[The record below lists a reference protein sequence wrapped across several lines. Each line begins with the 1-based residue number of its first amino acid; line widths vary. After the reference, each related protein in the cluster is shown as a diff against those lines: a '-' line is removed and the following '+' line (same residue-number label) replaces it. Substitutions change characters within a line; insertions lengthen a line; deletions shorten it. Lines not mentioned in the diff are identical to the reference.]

1 VQLARELN
9 QLRQRAERLS
19 PHGTPTLDPTTLA
32 AYAGFTLD
40 AWQRAV
46 LLSDAHQI
54 ILLVT
59 RQGGKSTVSSIRAL
73 HRALY
78 TPASLVLLLAPSY
91 RQSKELFRKVKD
103 ALAALP
109 FPAPLASESALEL
122 EFTNLSRIVALP
134 GKEATIRGFS
144 GVSLLIVDE
153 ASRVDDELYQAVRPM
168 LAVSGGDILLLSTP
182 FGKRGFFHHE
192 WAEGGAEWH
201 RTKITAEECPRIPRE
216 WLEQERRAIG
226 DWWYRQEYLCNPP
239 DAPVWMGDFSFQ
251 PLGDVKAGDTV
262 IGWHRPQPGGKRFL
276 TRAQVLDVRRREAE
290 MVEVQMASGNRI
302 FCTPDHRW
310 LTMSAGHG
318 EDWFQPASVG
328 KKLVRVINPTA
339 PLPEH
344 LRWDAAWIGGIYD
357 GEGSANHI
365 AQSASHNPAI
375 YERIHRTLHDLGF
388 KAGYHKEGFYIL
400 SQNGGRDFKQAL
412 VNFLNW
418 TRPTKRDRYMD
429 RLILSAHFR
438 HSDTVTNVQPAGRG
452 EVVSMQTTTGNY
464 VVWGYAS
471 KNCEFVETIDQ
482 VFSYDD
488 IQRALD
494 DSVTPLFGVA

>member
-1 VQLARELN
+1 MQLARELSR
-9 QLRQRAERLS
+9 LRLRAERLEPDTSEALS
-19 PHGTPTLDPTTLA
+19 PVTLA
-32 AYAGFTLD
+32 AHAGFTLD
-40 AWQRAV
+40 AWQRDV

-78 TPASLVLLLAPSY
+78 TPGSLVLLLAPSY

-122 EFTNLSRIVALP
+122 EFANLSRIVALP

-153 ASRVDDELYQAVRPM
+153 ASRVPDELYQAVRPM

-192 WAEGGAEWH
+192 WTEGGSDWH
-201 RTKITAEECPRIPRE
+201 RTKITANDCPRIPKA

-226 DWWYRQEYLCNPP
+226 DWWFRQEY
-239 DAPVWMGDFSFQ
+239 M
-251 PLGDVKAGDTV
+251 T
-262 IGWHRPQPGGKRFL
+262 
-276 TRAQVLDVRRREAE
+276 
-290 MVEVQMASGNRI
+290 
-302 FCTPDHRW
+302 
-310 LTMSAGHG
+310 
-318 EDWFQPASVG
+318 
-328 KKLVRVINPTA
+328 
-339 PLPEH
+339 
-344 LRWDAAWIGGIYD
+344 
-357 GEGSANHI
+357 
-365 AQSASHNPAI
+365 
-375 YERIHRTLHDLGF
+375 
-388 KAGYHKEGFYIL
+388 
-400 SQNGGRDFKQAL
+400 
-412 VNFLNW
+412 
-418 TRPTKRDRYMD
+418 
-429 RLILSAHFR
+429 
-438 HSDTVTNVQPAGRG
+438 
-452 EVVSMQTTTGNY
+452 
-464 VVWGYAS
+464 
-471 KNCEFVETIDQ
+471 EFVETIDQ

>member
-1 VQLARELN
+1 LQLARELN
-9 QLRQRAERLS
+9 QLRQRAERLNR
-19 PHGTPTLDPTTLA
+19 HGAPTLDALTLA

-40 AWQRAV
+40 DWQRDV
-46 LLSDAHQI
+46 LTSTAHQI

-109 FPAPLASESALEL
+109 FPVPLASESALEL
-122 EFTNLSRIVALP
+122 EFTNGSRIVALP

-153 ASRVDDELYQAVRPM
+153 ASRVPDGLYQAIRPM

-192 WAEGGAEWH
+192 WTEGGAEWH
-201 RTKITAEECPRIPRE
+201 RTKVTAEDCPRIPRE

-226 DWWYRQEYLCNPP
+226 DWWYRQEY
-239 DAPVWMGDFSFQ
+239 M
-251 PLGDVKAGDTV
+251 T
-262 IGWHRPQPGGKRFL
+262 
-276 TRAQVLDVRRREAE
+276 
-290 MVEVQMASGNRI
+290 
-302 FCTPDHRW
+302 
-310 LTMSAGHG
+310 
-318 EDWFQPASVG
+318 
-328 KKLVRVINPTA
+328 
-339 PLPEH
+339 
-344 LRWDAAWIGGIYD
+344 
-357 GEGSANHI
+357 
-365 AQSASHNPAI
+365 
-375 YERIHRTLHDLGF
+375 
-388 KAGYHKEGFYIL
+388 
-400 SQNGGRDFKQAL
+400 
-412 VNFLNW
+412 
-418 TRPTKRDRYMD
+418 
-429 RLILSAHFR
+429 
-438 HSDTVTNVQPAGRG
+438 
-452 EVVSMQTTTGNY
+452 
-464 VVWGYAS
+464 
-471 KNCEFVETIDQ
+471 EFVETIDQ